1 MIQEE
6 IFDLDKK
13 IKQITGILDRR
24 KEKASEWN
32 PNYKKILQVTI
43 SMNSG
48 KAWQECI
55 SLKKMSYKIRLGTK
69 KIDAWWIGKV
79 VSIKTVCLVKS
90 ENPYLL

>member
-48 KAWQECI
+48 KA
-55 SLKKMSYKIRLGTK
+55 
-69 KIDAWWIGKV
+69 
-79 VSIKTVCLVKS
+79 
-90 ENPYLL
+90 